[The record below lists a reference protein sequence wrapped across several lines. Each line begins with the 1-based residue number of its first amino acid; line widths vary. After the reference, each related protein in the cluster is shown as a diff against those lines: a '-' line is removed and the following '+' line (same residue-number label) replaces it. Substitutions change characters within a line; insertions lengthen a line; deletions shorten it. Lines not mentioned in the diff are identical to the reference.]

1 MVDKERITNHIKDL
15 ELKNTL
21 YKVIDKAIG
30 VLKNHD
36 YRCTDFLNPYEI
48 KNAISILNAVDDI
61 KYSIYGGYEKSE
73 RKVIYIYPYY
83 IFEQDLDIPIK
94 VLEITGNFKF
104 KEISHRDYLGAIL
117 GLGIKREK
125 IGDIIIHK
133 DFCQVIVKKDI
144 CDFLLLNLNKV
155 GNNSV
160 KIKEIDISDIKYS
173 EPEYKEVSFTVSS
186 QRLDCI
192 ISGIYNLSRQESSKI
207 VLSQKVYID
216 FELVNTTSKAV
227 KEGSLISVKG
237 RGRAIISEIG
247 NYTKKGRVK
256 VKAKIIL

>member
-1 MVDKERITNHIKDL
+1 MIDKERLTNHIKDL
-15 ELKNTL
+15 ELKNTM

-30 VLKNHD
+30 VIKNHD

-48 KNAISILNAVDDI
+48 KNAVSVLNYIDDV
-61 KYSIYGGYEKSE
+61 KYFIYGGYEEAE
-73 RKVIYIYPYY
+73 RKVVYIYPYY
-83 IFEQDLDIPIK
+83 VFEQDLDIPIK

-125 IGDIIIHK
+125 IGDILIHK
-133 DFCQVIVKKDI
+133 DFWQVIVKKDI

-160 KIKEIDISDIKYS
+160 KIKEINFLDIKYS

-192 ISGIYNLSRQESSKI
+192 ISGIYNLSRQESTKLIS
-207 VLSQKVYID
+207 SQKVCID
-216 FELVNTTSKAV
+216 FEPISSASKVV
-227 KEGSLISVKG
+227 KEESLISVKG